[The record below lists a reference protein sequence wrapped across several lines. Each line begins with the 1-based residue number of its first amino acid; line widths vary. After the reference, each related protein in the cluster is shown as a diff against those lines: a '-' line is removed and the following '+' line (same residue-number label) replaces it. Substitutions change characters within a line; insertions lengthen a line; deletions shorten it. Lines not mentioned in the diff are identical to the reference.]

1 MKDVAYRISALIDK
15 HYPNKEDKWE
25 SVVKEESASKEGMSS
40 RDVSASSFG
49 DSGRESGRSHG
60 SQSGVAPSRP
70 VSSNGAAPHAA
81 KSCALASTRTPPR
94 SRSCQL
100 DVAHAQQ
107 AACMCTH
114 SHMRAA
120 ARTCSICNAPCSNH
134 AHSSYLRS
142 QLQQLHAWPL
152 QHAQHLSRNSYRH
165 PSAFLLEF
173 PSWFI
178 RAERFLKSQ
187 RQDNNTLW
195 AHASGDLPQPPS
207 PPALGAEPD
216 ETAQARFDKAHTAR
230 SVWQLL
236 DTTVCIALA
245 SLLHETEESHFSQ
258 VRFAKDLIVAIK
270 THYSTPTS
278 ASLGRLFLQFLFPD
292 LGMFDRAADLITHL
306 RSLDVNY
313 RAACTEARLALIP
326 CPWRSLFTSSPQAS
340 LIALHLS
347 TALKDI
353 ESNIRSI
360 ASASRAVIPPLF
372 QGCTVPQLPTFT
384 ASLASTASLS
394 TVETVAVSIVGERF
408 RVKGGKRG
416 GKGDDA
422 SGGGGSSGGPSDT
435 SASGGGSTESGTWPA
450 RPTGGGVGAASWYT
464 AQRLT
469 ECYIAYFV

>member
-1 MKDVAYRISALIDK
+1 MRIA
-15 HYPNKEDKWE
+15 
-25 SVVKEESASKEGMSS
+25 ATC
-40 RDVSASSFG
+40 A
-49 DSGRESGRSHG
+49 RSCSNCMHG
-60 SQSGVAPSRP
+60 L
-70 VSSNGAAPHAA
+70 
-81 KSCALASTRTPPR
+81 CSTRSTYRVTATGTPPR
-94 SRSCQL
+94 SVLRPAL
-100 DVAHAQQ
+100 PPAHVDALGAACSSSNCMHSRVPTAAHVQQPPAQQ
-107 AACMCTH
+107 PPT
-114 SHMRAA
+114 AA
-120 ARTCSICNAPCSNH
+120 AA
-134 AHSSYLRS
+134 AHNNNRSLDSSYTCTSSCPCTRS
-142 QLQQLHAWPL
+142 RTAAAATCAFATHYWPCPL
-152 QHAQHLSRNSYRH
+152 TDRPVSPSSGRSSPHLFEH
-165 PSAFLLEF
+165 QF

-347 TALKDI
+347 DI